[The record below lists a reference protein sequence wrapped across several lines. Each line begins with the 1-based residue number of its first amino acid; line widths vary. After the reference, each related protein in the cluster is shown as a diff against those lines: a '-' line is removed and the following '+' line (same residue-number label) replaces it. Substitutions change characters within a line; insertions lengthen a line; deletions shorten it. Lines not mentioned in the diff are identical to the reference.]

1 MRKGKGKNQTV
12 GWGDSDWAV
21 GLFFLPLGRLG
32 FFHPLGRLGSG
43 PYNSFMLALEIA
55 CWVWMFRNCTSRFVS
70 NYSFIKVYFCSIL
83 QYLKSICQNYVL
95 ETVSMSKT
103 SLVSFYLGSKK
114 SRWQLRFFH
123 ICLAVA
129 MISIIVHSSKEQE
142 YWIVHYN
149 QLLQVTSLNF
159 P

>member
-1 MRKGKGKNQTV
+1 
-12 GWGDSDWAV
+12 
-21 GLFFLPLGRLG
+21 
-32 FFHPLGRLGSG
+32 
-43 PYNSFMLALEIA
+43 
-55 CWVWMFRNCTSRFVS
+55 MFRNCTSRFVS

-103 SLVSFYLGSKK
+103 SLVSFYLGSKR

-142 YWIVHYN
+142 Y
-149 QLLQVTSLNF
+149 
-159 P
+159 